1 MDAIFI
7 NSKNSEKSDPRLTI
21 NLTDKIKLKTNEK
34 YVTVSNLSIYD
45 TQRNIKSHTKI
56 INLRQQLRNR
66 MEILNY
72 QRDHIMHQIF
82 ETILNI
88 SLKKHGKKNKNP

>member
-1 MDAIFI
+1 MDAILT
-7 NSKNSEKSDPRLTI
+7 NSKNSEKSDPRRTV

-56 INLRQQLRNR
+56 INLR
-66 MEILNY
+66 
-72 QRDHIMHQIF
+72 
-82 ETILNI
+82 
-88 SLKKHGKKNKNP
+88 

>member
-7 NSKNSEKSDPRLTI
+7 DSKNSEKSDPRLTV

-34 YVTVSNLSIYD
+34 YVAVSNLSIYD

-56 INLRQQLRNR
+56 INLR
-66 MEILNY
+66 
-72 QRDHIMHQIF
+72 
-82 ETILNI
+82 
-88 SLKKHGKKNKNP
+88 

>member
-1 MDAIFI
+1 MDAIFT
-7 NSKNSEKSDPRLTI
+7 NSKNSEKSGPRRTV

-56 INLRQQLRNR
+56 INLR
-66 MEILNY
+66 
-72 QRDHIMHQIF
+72 
-82 ETILNI
+82 
-88 SLKKHGKKNKNP
+88 